1 MARGRPDHWSRAD
14 DGRASRRAPE
24 HGRHRARGDVAR
36 RNQRLRQPAAV
47 RPGGGLRAL
56 PAAGRVGPRDAARR
70 RCGRGLHAGAVDTLS
85 AGLEH
90 TRARRRPDR
99 DARGRAPSMAL
110 RGRGHGGHEA
120 PLGDHC
126 RSRLLRPEG
135 RAAGGGRDAACGR
148 PRLGGRDPG
157 LSDDQR
163 RGRAGGQLAER
174 LPEPGRKSGGAGPQ
188 PVTAGGGRD
197 VRVGRAGSWPPPRSD
212 SGGSGRRAPCP
223 DRLRRAGGSRDIRGS
238 RNARGARRED
248 RKNPPHRQPRRL
260 HTFSWLIGIRELQL
274 AFRFGEGRYDD
285 QHHTKNLQGVRN
297 LSNESGAVLT
307 QSEEEL
313 EQDESAAMT
322 MEDYLHYEEEAFKT
336 PNHGDIVDGIVVRVD
351 PDEVLVDIGAKAEG
365 VISSKELGLRGEADS
380 LGLEPGDQI
389 KVFVLQPENEEGN
402 VVLSLR
408 RARAET
414 TWLVAAEKQTD
425 GSVIDADV
433 REQNK
438 GGLIVNVL
446 GLRGFLPSSQV
457 ARAYAG
463 SLESLVGQRI
473 AVKILEVNRKRNR
486 LIVSQKA
493 AEDED
498 RARKREELFSR
509 LQTGSTVKGTVSGI
523 TSYGAFVDIGGAD
536 GLIHISELSWDRVSK
551 VTDVLQLGEEVTVKV
566 IKLDPEQTR
575 ISLSLRQLQ
584 QDPWEKLVQSM
595 PIGSIVE
602 GQVTKTKKYG
612 AFLQIMPGIE
622 GLLHIS
628 ELSWDHVE
636 RTEDVLKVGETLQ
649 VKVIGIDTARR
660 RISLSLKQLSAPPAS
675 LAGAA
680 RPSRQEEYFDP
691 DDES

>member
-1 MARGRPDHWSRAD
+1 
-14 DGRASRRAPE
+14 
-24 HGRHRARGDVAR
+24 
-36 RNQRLRQPAAV
+36 
-47 RPGGGLRAL
+47 
-56 PAAGRVGPRDAARR
+56 
-70 RCGRGLHAGAVDTLS
+70 
-85 AGLEH
+85 
-90 TRARRRPDR
+90 
-99 DARGRAPSMAL
+99 
-110 RGRGHGGHEA
+110 
-120 PLGDHC
+120 
-126 RSRLLRPEG
+126 
-135 RAAGGGRDAACGR
+135 
-148 PRLGGRDPG
+148 
-157 LSDDQR
+157 
-163 RGRAGGQLAER
+163 
-174 LPEPGRKSGGAGPQ
+174 
-188 PVTAGGGRD
+188 
-197 VRVGRAGSWPPPRSD
+197 
-212 SGGSGRRAPCP
+212 
-223 DRLRRAGGSRDIRGS
+223 
-238 RNARGARRED
+238 
-248 RKNPPHRQPRRL
+248 
-260 HTFSWLIGIRELQL
+260 
-274 AFRFGEGRYDD
+274 
-285 QHHTKNLQGVRN
+285 

-307 QSEEEL
+307 EKKEAL
-313 EQDESAAMT
+313 EQDSAYAMT

-351 PDEVLVDIGAKAEG
+351 ADEVLVDIGAKAEG
-365 VISSKELGLRGEADS
+365 VISSKELGMRGDVDS
-380 LGLEPGDQI
+380 VGLEPGDQI
-389 KVFVLQPENEEGN
+389 KVYVLQPENDEGN

-414 TWLVAAEKQTD
+414 TWIVAAEKQVD
-425 GSVIDADV
+425 GSVMDADV

-438 GGLIVNVL
+438 GGLIVNIL

-463 SLESLVGQRI
+463 TLESLVGQRI
-473 AVKILEVNRKRNR
+473 PVKILEVKRNR

-509 LQTGSTVKGTVSGI
+509 LQTGTTVKGTVSGI

-584 QDPWEKLVQSM
+584 QDPWERLVQSM

-612 AFLQIMPGIE
+612 AFLQIMAGIE

-636 RTEDVLKVGETLQ
+636 RTEDVLKVGETLH

-660 RISLSLKQLSAPPAS
+660 RISLSLKQLSAPPANLVNGRS
-675 LAGAA
+675 EQRA
-680 RPSRQEEYFDP
+680 PEYDDVEE
-691 DDES
+691 EA